1 MFRYTAEH
9 IGRMQDELTRRSA
22 ALAKLSPWP
31 DINYMVDESWARIH
45 SYGSEA
51 KSGEVVE
58 LQLRIMN
65 HAPDRLSYRT
75 KWNLPPGWKY
85 IDGQIAVS
93 IPARQEGTIK
103 AGPHRR
109 PRSARGHCR
118 RGVCRSRVE
127 AVDGGSGPGALTA
140 SGSIERNT
148 STICGSVSL
157 SNCGSVGRALSKPAI
172 SSTCASI
179 HFTMPTM
186 ISPAAS
192 AEPLS
197 LCPRFGT
204 RIPAMQAGG

>member
-103 AGPHRR
+103 A
-109 PRSARGHCR
+109 
-118 RGVCRSRVE
+118 RVRT
-127 AVDGGSGPGALTA
+127 GGPGLHVVTADVAFAGRELKQWTEALV
-140 SGSIERNT
+140 R
-148 STICGSVSL
+148 V
-157 SNCGSVGRALSKPAI
+157 R
-172 SSTCASI
+172 
-179 HFTMPTM
+179 
-186 ISPAAS
+186 
-192 AEPLS
+192 
-197 LCPRFGT
+197 
-204 RIPAMQAGG
+204 